1 LELINK
7 LPGPNTTHAVTRAGP
22 IERHHEGR
30 RSGSESASGSDTKC
44 LPVKANF
51 NQYGTKPITTKEVK
65 SIAETGL
72 EPATSASRIQPQ
84 LLFPFAFFLLKRQAS
99 L

>member
-7 LPGPNTTHAVTRAGP
+7 LPGPNTTHAVMRAGP
-22 IERHHEGR
+22 IDRHDGGR

-44 LPVKANF
+44 LPV
-51 NQYGTKPITTKEVK
+51 NQISIKNGIKPITTKEVK
-65 SIAETGL
+65 SIGETGL

-84 LLFPFAFFLLKRQAS
+84 LLFPFAFFL
-99 L
+99 